1 MDLANSLPTI
11 NIILD
16 FVLVA
21 ATFWMVIAV
30 RGVGGIFGRTLNLI
44 VVGAVILGVGHLFS
58 DFTLKVLNWG
68 GDFNNFVHR
77 LVILIGFVVLVLGF
91 RQLSELNK

>member
-1 MDLANSLPTI
+1 MDLASSLPTI
-11 NIILD
+11 NILLD

-21 ATFWMVIAV
+21 ATIWMVVAV

-44 VVGAVILGVGHLFS
+44 VIGAIILGIGHLLS
-58 DFTLKVLNWG
+58 DFTLKILNWN

-77 LVILIGFVVLVLGF
+77 LVVLIGFVVLVIGF
-91 RQLSELNK
+91 RQLSEIKK